1 MLILILTT
9 VPDRATAD
17 KIAQTV
23 MGERLAACVHILPPH
38 ESIYWWEGKLHCESE
53 INLIVKT
60 TEERYDMTR
69 KRILD
74 LHPYAV
80 PFIARIDAAGIPD
93 PYMNWARESV
103 SQRG

>member
-17 KIAQTV
+17 KISQT
-23 MGERLAACVHILPPH
+23 MMDERLAACVHILPAH
-38 ESIYWWEGKLHCESE
+38 ESVYRWEGKIHHDAE

-60 TEERYDMTR
+60 TEERYDITR

-80 PFIARIDAAGIPD
+80 PFVARIDAAGIPD
-93 PYMNWARESV
+93 PYMNWARESL
-103 SQRG
+103 SQG